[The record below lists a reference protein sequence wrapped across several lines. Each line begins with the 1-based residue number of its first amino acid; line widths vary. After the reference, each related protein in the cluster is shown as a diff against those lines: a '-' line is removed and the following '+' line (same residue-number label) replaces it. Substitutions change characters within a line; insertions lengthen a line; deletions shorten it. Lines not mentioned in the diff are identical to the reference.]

1 MLFGVV
7 VLEYIPPASL
17 QAHKWHVKSSFIF
30 DCAFCVGSTRLV
42 PKNLDFTGV
51 LAVLSFESRAKV
63 TAKFRSGEGSSEW
76 IKKLKIPWW
85 RHRVGSSPTT
95 GTT

>member
-1 MLFGVV
+1 
-7 VLEYIPPASL
+7 
-17 QAHKWHVKSSFIF
+17 
-30 DCAFCVGSTRLV
+30 V

-76 IKKLKIPWW
+76 IKKLKIRCW
-85 RHRVGSSPTT
+85 RQRAGSTPAT
-95 GTT
+95 GTNYFSVILAKNSDFIKNIL

>member
-1 MLFGVV
+1 
-7 VLEYIPPASL
+7 
-17 QAHKWHVKSSFIF
+17 
-30 DCAFCVGSTRLV
+30 V

-76 IKKLKIPWW
+76 IKKLKIHW
-85 RHRVGSSPTT
+85 
-95 GTT
+95 